1 MSDVVQTPSGIP
13 LEPVYGP
20 GDRGP
25 TSTGE
30 PPAPGEYP
38 FTRGN
43 FASGYRGKTWTFRQY
58 SGFGTAE
65 ESNGRYRYLL
75 GQGGTGLSVALDL
88 PTQCGYDSDDEEYGE
103 EVGRVGVAIDTL
115 ADAEVLFDGIPLDKI
130 STSFTINGTAAILLA
145 FYVAAA
151 EKKGVPREK
160 LTGTIQNDILKEYAS
175 RGTWIWPPE
184 PSLRLIAD
192 TIEFCAAEVPRFN
205 AISVAGA
212 HFRDAGANAVQEM
225 AFTLADGVTY
235 CDTVVE
241 RGRMTIDKFAPQI
254 SFFFYT
260 HGDFFEEIAKYRAGR
275 RRWATIVRERYGAT
289 TDKAS
294 MFRFGCVAGG
304 ASLYAP
310 QAQNN
315 LVRVAYESLAAVLGG
330 VQSMFTAAWDE
341 PFALPS
347 EESATL
353 ALRTQQILAYETGVT
368 KVADPLGGSYFVE
381 ALTDATEAK
390 IIEIMADLEA
400 HGGMVRSIEDG
411 YLQGL
416 IADEAFKIHH
426 EVESGERPVVGVNRF
441 VTDEPAPDIDTYELN
456 AEGRDL
462 QLKRLAKVKAERDPV
477 AVQDALAALSRSA
490 EGTDNLM
497 HRLVDCANAYCTV
510 GEIGF
515 RVESGVGRVPTTG
528 GVLMSE
534 STPAQPNPAR
544 VLVAKPGLDGHD
556 RGAKIVARTLRDAGF
571 EVIYTGIRQR
581 IEDIVSIALQEDVKL
596 VGLSILSGAHVGLTT
611 RVVDALRAADAGD
624 IAVVVGGTIPKA
636 DVQKLLD
643 VGAAAVFPTGTPLE
657 DLVSGVRALTDK
669 AEA

>member
-1 MSDVVQTPSGIP
+1 MTDKLQTPSGIP
-13 LEPVYGP
+13 VEPVYGP
-20 GDRGP
+20 ADRVV
-25 TSTGE
+25 E
-30 PPAPGEYP
+30 PPAPGVYP

-43 FASGYRGKTWTFRQY
+43 FPGGYRGRLWTFRQY

-65 ESNGRYRYLL
+65 ESNERYRYLL

-88 PTQCGYDSDDEEYGE
+88 PTQCGYDSDDPEVTD
-103 EVGRVGVAIDTL
+103 EVGRVGVAVDTL
-115 ADAEVLFDGIPLDKI
+115 ADAEVLFEGIALDKI

-151 EKKGVPREK
+151 ERKGVPRAK

-235 CDTVVE
+235 CDTVVA
-241 RGRMTIDKFAPQI
+241 RGRMTIEAFAPQI

-275 RRWATIVRERYGAT
+275 RRWATIVRERYGAS
-289 TDKAS
+289 TDRAC

-315 LVRVAYESLAAVLGG
+315 LVRIAYEAMAAVLGG

-353 ALRTQQILAYETGVT
+353 ALRTQQILAYETGVAR
-368 KVADPLGGSYFVE
+368 VADPLGGSYFVE
-381 ALTDATEAK
+381 ALTDATEAR
-390 IIEIMADLEA
+390 IVEIMDDLER
-400 HGGMVRSIEDG
+400 HGGMVAAIEDG

-416 IADEAFKIHH
+416 IADEAYRQHVD
-426 EVESGERPVVGVNRF
+426 VEAGTRPVVGVNTF
-441 VTDEPAPDIDTYELN
+441 VTAEPAPQTSTYELN
-456 AEGRDL
+456 AQGREL
-462 QLKRLAKVKAERDPV
+462 QLKRLARVKAERDSA
-477 AVQDALAALSRSA
+477 AVQANLAALSRAADGS
-490 EGTDNLM
+490 DNLM
-497 HRLVDCANAYCTV
+497 DSLIECANAYCTV
-510 GEIGF
+510 GEM
-515 RVESGVGRVPTTG
+515 VGTLKAVWG
-528 GVLMSE
+528 E
-534 STPAQPNPAR
+534 FQQP
-544 VLVAKPGLDGHD
+544 
-556 RGAKIVARTLRDAGF
+556 
-571 EVIYTGIRQR
+571 
-581 IEDIVSIALQEDVKL
+581 
-596 VGLSILSGAHVGLTT
+596 
-611 RVVDALRAADAGD
+611 VV
-624 IAVVVGGTIPKA
+624 
-636 DVQKLLD
+636 
-643 VGAAAVFPTGTPLE
+643 F
-657 DLVSGVRALTDK
+657 
-669 AEA
+669 

>member
-1 MSDVVQTPSGIP
+1 MNETVKTSSGIP

-20 GDRGP
+20 DDLVA
-25 TSTGE
+25 E
-30 PPAPGEYP
+30 PPAPGSYP

-43 FASGYRGKTWTFRQY
+43 FATGYRGRTWTFRQY

-65 ESNGRYRYLL
+65 ESNRRYRYLL
-75 GQGGTGLSVALDL
+75 EQGGTGLSVALDL
-88 PTQCGYDSDDEEYGE
+88 PTQCGYDSDDPEVSE
-103 EVGRVGVAIDTL
+103 EVGRVGVAVDTL
-115 ADAEVLFDGIPLDKI
+115 ADAEVLFDDIPLDKI

-151 EKKGVPREK
+151 ERKGVPREK

-212 HFRDAGANAVQEM
+212 HFRDAGATAVQEM

-241 RGRMTIDKFAPQI
+241 RGRLTIDQFAPQV

-275 RRWATIVRERYGAT
+275 RRWATIVRERYGST
-289 TDKAS
+289 VDKAS

-315 LVRVAYESLAAVLGG
+315 LVRIAYEAMASVLGG

-347 EESATL
+347 EESATM

-368 KVADPLGGSYFVE
+368 RVADPLGGSYFVE
-381 ALTDATEAK
+381 ALTDATEEK
-390 IIEIMADLEA
+390 IIEIMDDLEQ
-400 HGGMVRSIEDG
+400 HGGMVRAIEDG

-416 IADEAFKIHH
+416 IADEAFKLHH
-426 EVESGERPVVGVNRF
+426 EVENGERPVVGVNRF
-441 VTDEPAPDIDTYELN
+441 VSPEPAPEISTYELD
-456 AEGRDL
+456 AEGRRL
-462 QLKRLAKVKAERDPV
+462 QLERLARVKAERDPL
-477 AVQDALAALSRSA
+477 AVKDALAALSRAA

-497 HRLVDCANAYCTV
+497 HKLIDCANAYCTV
-510 GEIGF
+510 GEM
-515 RVESGVGRVPTTG
+515 VTTLKDVWG
-528 GVLMSE
+528 E
-534 STPAQPNPAR
+534 FQQP
-544 VLVAKPGLDGHD
+544 
-556 RGAKIVARTLRDAGF
+556 
-571 EVIYTGIRQR
+571 
-581 IEDIVSIALQEDVKL
+581 
-596 VGLSILSGAHVGLTT
+596 
-611 RVVDALRAADAGD
+611 VV
-624 IAVVVGGTIPKA
+624 
-636 DVQKLLD
+636 
-643 VGAAAVFPTGTPLE
+643 F
-657 DLVSGVRALTDK
+657 
-669 AEA
+669 